1 MGGIRAALR
10 SHSGLLRVVSA
21 RRMLTAALKRLARHS
36 AVYAAGPAL
45 QKLIG
50 FLLLPFV
57 TLTIGGAAQYG
68 IVEMGGVTLAIAAQV
83 LGVNLMHGMSRFHAE
98 AADERERGAVVS
110 TTLWMLAGTTGLALI
125 VAMSFPGLASQLLVG
140 TRTETKAAVIVFAI
154 LFAQTVGQVGL
165 RWLQVR
171 ERSGTYVAITTGKTA
186 LEIGLKIALL
196 LAGLGA
202 TGALLSVLGGE
213 AIVAV
218 LMTTLIAVHCGLRF
232 APVVAKK
239 LVLYSLPLVGSGLFM
254 FVLHQSDRWFVQ
266 RLHGD
271 AAVGV
276 YGVGYKLGAIGNSV
290 FLEAFGLI
298 WFPFVFALKADEEVR
313 LVLRKVATYASVG
326 FAFVTLGL
334 ALFAN
339 EIVRGMAS
347 PEYESAATVLPL
359 VAFGYLFWALFQV
372 LHTTFYLRKRT
383 GTIAWL
389 VGGAAVL
396 NLALNAVLVPAH
408 GGIGAAWA
416 TVISFAALAL
426 AAGIAAER
434 LWPVGFERVRIV
446 VPVALAA
453 LLAWAGSFVP
463 ATATQWMSAAAKVGV
478 LFALPAILV
487 VCGFLE
493 DREKAKIKSVLAD
506 LRRPRRGAR

>member
-1 MGGIRAALR
+1 
-10 SHSGLLRVVSA
+10 
-21 RRMLTAALKRLARHS
+21 MLTDALKRLARHS

-45 QKLIG
+45 QKLVG

-83 LGVNLMHGMSRFHAE
+83 LGVNLMHGMTRFHAE
-98 AADERERGAVVS
+98 AGDERERGAVVS
-110 TTLWMLAGTTGLALI
+110 TTLWMLAGTTGLALL
-125 VAMSFPGLASQLLVG
+125 AAFSFPELASQLLVG

-154 LFAQTVGQVGL
+154 LFAQTIGQVGL
-165 RWLQVR
+165 RWLQVK

-213 AIVAV
+213 LVVAV
-218 LMTTLIAVHCGLRF
+218 LMTTVLAIQCGLRF
-232 APVVAKK
+232 SPAVAKK
-239 LVLYSLPLVGSGLFM
+239 LFLYSLPLIGSGLFM

-266 RLHGD
+266 RIHGD
-271 AAVGV
+271 AAVGI
-276 YGVGYKLGAIGNSV
+276 YGVGYKLGAIGNAV

-313 LVLRKVATYASVG
+313 LVLRKVATYASLG

-334 ALFAN
+334 ALFAD
-339 EIVRGMAS
+339 EIVRAMAA
-347 PEYESAATVLPL
+347 PEYAAAATVLPL

-383 GTIAWL
+383 GMVAWL
-389 VGGAAVL
+389 VGGAAVV
-396 NLALNAVLVPAH
+396 NLALNAALVPAH
-408 GGIGAAWA
+408 GGVGAAWA
-416 TVISFAALAL
+416 TVISFACLAL

-434 LWPVGFERVRIV
+434 LWPVGFEPVRIV
-446 VPVALAA
+446 VPVLLAS
-453 LLAWAGSFVP
+453 LLAWGGSFIP
-463 ATATQWMSAAAKVGV
+463 DDTGPWMSTAARIGI
-478 LFALPAILV
+478 LCALPGILL

-493 DREKAKIKSVLAD
+493 GREKAKIKSVLAD
-506 LRRPRRGAR
+506 LRRPRGRAR